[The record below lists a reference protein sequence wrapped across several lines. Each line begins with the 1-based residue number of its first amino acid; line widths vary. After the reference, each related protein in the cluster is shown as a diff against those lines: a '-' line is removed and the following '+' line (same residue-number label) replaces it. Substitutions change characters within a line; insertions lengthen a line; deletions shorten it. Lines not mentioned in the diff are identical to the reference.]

1 MEIGMRILACLL
13 ALAFAASAQSI
24 LMRDGKRVTA
34 KTLRRQGDNIMAGSP
49 SVDGAAALQGEVGYP
64 LAQIE
69 RLEFPEPAVLKTAPE
84 QIAAG
89 KAAEALTALEPVIN
103 YYAGFR
109 DAPGSYW
116 PDVALLKLAA
126 TVALG
131 RDAEA
136 EPLARQITGQAT
148 NPETVRAAQSHL
160 AGISARKGD
169 HEAAIKLCDQI
180 LKDGQRPETLAVA
193 AINKGQSHFALKQ
206 WEKALLA
213 FLQIPVF
220 YPEQKTAIPPYLLG
234 AAQCWFEL
242 ADYPRAK
249 EALAELAKNF
259 PNSREAE
266 LAKAEVEKIARRE
279 KALQAAQ

>member
-1 MEIGMRILACLL
+1 MRILCALL
-13 ALAFAASAQSI
+13 ALSLLADAQSI
-24 LMRDGKRVTA
+24 LLRDGKRVVA
-34 KTLRRQGDNIMAGSP
+34 KTLRRQGDSIMAASP
-49 SVDGAAALQGEVGYP
+49 SVDGAQALQGEVGYP

-69 RLEFPEPAVLKTAPE
+69 RLEFPEPAVLKSAPD

-89 KAAEALTALEPVIN
+89 KATDALVSLEPVIN

-116 PDVALLKLAA
+116 ADVAILKLSA

-131 RDAEA
+131 RDADA

-148 NPETVRAAQSHL
+148 NSETVRAAQGHL
-160 AGISARKGD
+160 AGIAARKGD
-169 HEAAIKLCDQI
+169 HAKAIELCDQI
-180 LKDGQRPETLAVA
+180 LKDGLRPETLAIA
-193 AINKGQSHFALKQ
+193 AVNKGNSHFALKQ
-206 WEKALLA
+206 WEKGLLA

-242 ADYPRAK
+242 ADFPRAK
-249 EALAELAKNF
+249 DALADLTKNY
-259 PNSREAE
+259 PASREAE
-266 LAKAEVEKIARRE
+266 LAKVEIDKIARRE
-279 KALQAAQ
+279 KALETAK